1 MVRGPIGGLIWHH
14 LQYVLGLAK
23 LGHEIYFLE
32 DSDDYPGCYN
42 PQDNSLSTDPS
53 FGLEFVNRTFE
64 RFGLEDRW
72 SYFDAHTDRW
82 FGLSADRV
90 RDICAS
96 TDVLLNLSAVN
107 PLRSWFDKVTRRV
120 FVDTDP
126 AFTQIRHLQDP
137 AARSLAAAHTSF
149 FSFAENI
156 GRPDCLVPDDG
167 FHWQPTRQ
175 PIVLDAWPV
184 TQGDP
189 KAPWTTVMQWDS
201 YTGREHDGKRFGMKS
216 ESFKPYFD
224 LPRTGDQRFE
234 LAVGSPSAPRESLTS
249 HGWKV
254 SNPLEVIRDPW
265 DYQKFIQGS
274 KGEWTVAK
282 HGYVASRS
290 GWFSE
295 RSAAYL
301 ASGRP
306 VVTEDTGFSSWL
318 PVAEGVL
325 PFNSK
330 GSAISALEAID
341 EDYEFQCRSARM
353 VAEQYFDSEQVL
365 NSLLERVLRATLN
378 LP

>member
-1 MVRGPIGGLIWHH
+1 MVRGPLGGLIWHH

-23 LGHEIYFLE
+23 LGHEVYFLE
-32 DSDDYPGCYN
+32 DSDDYPSCYN
-42 PQDNSLSTDPS
+42 PENDSLGTDAS
-53 FGLEFVNRTFE
+53 FGLNFVNQTLE

-82 FGLSADRV
+82 FGLSVERV
-90 RDICAS
+90 QDICAS
-96 TDVLLNLSAVN
+96 TDILLNLSAVN
-107 PLRSWFDKVTRRV
+107 PLRPWFETVPRRV

-137 AARSLAAAHTSF
+137 AAHSLAAAHTSF

-156 GRPDCLVPDDG
+156 ARPDCLVPKDG
-167 FHWQPTRQ
+167 FPWQPTRQ

-184 TQGDP
+184 THGDR

-201 YTGREHDGKRFGMKS
+201 YTGREHAGKRFGMKS

-224 LPRTGDQRFE
+224 LPRRSGQLFE
-234 LAVGSPSAPRESLTS
+234 LAVGSPSAPRDALTS
-249 HGWKV
+249 QGWEV

-265 DYQKFIQGS
+265 DYQKFIQES

-282 HGYVASRS
+282 HGYVVSRS

-306 VVTEDTGFSSWL
+306 VVTEDTGFPSWL
-318 PVAEGVL
+318 PVGEGL
-325 PFNSK
+325 LQFNSK
-330 GSAISALEAID
+330 ASAISAVETV
-341 EDYEFQCRSARM
+341 ESDYEFHCRSARTI
-353 VAEQYFDSEQVL
+353 AEEYFDSGSVL
-365 NSLLERVLRATLN
+365 SSLLERVLKGS
-378 LP
+378 